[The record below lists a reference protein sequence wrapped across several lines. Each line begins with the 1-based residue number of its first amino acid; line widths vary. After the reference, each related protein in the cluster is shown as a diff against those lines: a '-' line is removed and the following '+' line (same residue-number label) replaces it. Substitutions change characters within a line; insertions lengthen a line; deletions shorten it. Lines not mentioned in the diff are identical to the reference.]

1 MEKVMFFGIAFVM
14 FGVLLSKFIKKKDS
28 LYLYLLII
36 NILGILIR
44 FVVYSNS
51 VDAGVVILAIT
62 YTMAIILPLIV
73 VALEFKKIFLPEII
87 AVTKAK
93 LYLKLGQN
101 DKARKLLI
109 KFTERHPNSY
119 YSHKLLGQIYENEGK
134 IEEAI
139 DEYVLAVDYNK
150 KDYDSY
156 YEIAFLLNQIEK
168 QDEAK
173 RMLQELI
180 DRKPDY
186 YKASDLLGLILYDQ
200 EQFQEAATV
209 YLQALNYNP
218 NVYELYYGLGMVY
231 TRLNDFQ
238 TAKQYYEKAAQI
250 NSESYHAKMSI
261 AQIMMLQGELNEA
274 EETFLDCMID
284 KYSEPDAYF
293 YLSII
298 YMLKGDKDRAVGYAN
313 IAIEIDKRM
322 YKRVCRQEIFA
333 PVMKEIRSGK
343 SKIRKNDLTKQEFRT
358 RRHLEETFA
367 LVNKM
372 TSNGRRVDTEDW
384 RAKKVKETAERDF
397 LDHKGLFRF

>member
-1 MEKVMFFGIAFVM
+1 MEKVMFFGIAFAM
-14 FGVLLSKFIKKKDS
+14 FAALLSKFVRKKDS
-28 LYLYLLII
+28 LYLYLLTI
-36 NILGILIR
+36 NIVGIIIRFAMYSNGVNTSMVLLGITYLI
-44 FVVYSNS
+44 S
-51 VDAGVVILAIT
+51 
-62 YTMAIILPLIV
+62 IIIPLIIV
-73 VALEFKKIFLPEII
+73 FLELKKIFLPEIFS
-87 AVTKAK
+87 VTKAK
-93 LYLKLGQN
+93 IYLKLEQN
-101 DKARKLLI
+101 EKARKILI
-109 KFTERHPNSY
+109 KFIGKHPNSY
-119 YSHKLLGQIYENEGK
+119 YSHKLLAEIYEQEGK

-139 DEYVLAVDYNK
+139 DEYVLAVDNNK

-180 DRKPDY
+180 DKKPDY

-200 EQFQEAATV
+200 EEFREAANV

-238 TAKQYYEKAAQI
+238 TAKEYYEKAAQI
-250 NSESYHAKMSI
+250 NSQLFHAKMSI
-261 AQIMMLQGELNEA
+261 AQIMLLQGDIEAA

-298 YMLKGDKDRAVGYAN
+298 YMLKGDVDRAVGYAN

-322 YKRVCRQEIFA
+322 YKRVSRQEIFN
-333 PVMKEIRSGK
+333 PVMNQIRSGK
-343 SKIRKNDLTKQEFRT
+343 SRIRKNDLTKQEFRT
-358 RRHLEETFA
+358 RKHLEDTFA

-372 TSNGRRVDTEDW
+372 TNNGRRVDTNDW
-384 RAKKVKETAERDF
+384 RAKKVRETAQRDF
-397 LDHKGLFRF
+397 L

>member
-1 MEKVMFFGIAFVM
+1 MEKVMFFGIALVIFVA
-14 FGVLLSKFIKKKDS
+14 LLSKLIKKKDT
-28 LYLYLLII
+28 LYLYLLVT
-36 NILGILIR
+36 NVLGVLIR
-44 FVVYSNS
+44 FVVYSNN
-51 VDAGVVILAIT
+51 VDTGIVLLGIT
-62 YTMAIILPLIV
+62 YTMSIIIPLTIIC
-73 VALEFKKIFLPEII
+73 LEFKKIFLPEIF

-93 LYLKLGQN
+93 IYLKLEQN
-101 DKARKLLI
+101 DKARKILI
-109 KFTERHPNSY
+109 RYTEKHLNSY
-119 YSHKLLGQIYENEGK
+119 YSHKLLGQIYEKEGK
-134 IEEAI
+134 VEEAI

-156 YEIAFLLNQIEK
+156 YEIAFLLNQVEK

-180 DRKPDY
+180 DKKPEY
-186 YKASDLLGLILYDQ
+186 YKASDLLGMILYDQ
-200 EQFQEAATV
+200 EEFREAATV

-238 TAKQYYEKAAQI
+238 TAKEYYEKAAQL
-250 NSESYHAKMSI
+250 NSEFYHAKMSI
-261 AQIMMLQGELNEA
+261 AQIMMLQGEIEEA
-274 EETFLDCMID
+274 EQTFLDCMID

-298 YMLKGDKDRAVGYAN
+298 YLLKGDKDRAVGYAN

-322 YKRVCRQEIFA
+322 YKRVCRQDIFA

-367 LVNKM
+367 LVSKM
-372 TSNGRRVDTEDW
+372 TNNGRRVDSEDW
-384 RAKKVKETAERDF
+384 RAKKVKEMAQRDF
-397 LDHKGLFRF
+397 LDN

>member
-1 MEKVMFFGIAFVM
+1 MEKVLFFAVAFVM
-14 FGVLLSKFIKKKDS
+14 FGALLSKLIKKKDS
-28 LYLYLLII
+28 LYLYLLVTNII
-36 NILGILIR
+36 GILIR

-51 VDAGVVILAIT
+51 VDASIVLLGIT
-62 YTMAIILPLIV
+62 YTMSIIIPLIV
-73 VALEFKKIFLPEII
+73 VALEFKKIFLPEIF

-93 LYLKLGQN
+93 IYLKLEQSE
-101 DKARKLLI
+101 KARKILI
-109 KFTERHPNSY
+109 KYTEKHPNSY
-119 YSHKLLGQIYENEGK
+119 YSHKLLAEVYENEGM
-134 IEEAI
+134 IEAAI

-180 DRKPDY
+180 DKKPDY

-200 EQFQEAATV
+200 EQFREAANV

-218 NVYELYYGLGMVY
+218 DIYELYYGLGMVY

-238 TAKQYYEKAAQI
+238 TAKEYYEKAAQI
-250 NSESYHAKMSI
+250 NSEAFHPKMSI
-261 AQIMMLQGELNEA
+261 AQIMMLQGDLDEA
-274 EETFLDCMID
+274 EQTFLDCIID

-298 YMLKGDKDRAVGYAN
+298 YMLKGDTERAVGYAN

-367 LVNKM
+367 LVSKM
-372 TSNGRRVDTEDW
+372 TNNGRSVDVNDW
-384 RAKKVKETAERDF
+384 RAKKVKDRAEKDF
-397 LDHKGLFRF
+397 LDSKGLFRF